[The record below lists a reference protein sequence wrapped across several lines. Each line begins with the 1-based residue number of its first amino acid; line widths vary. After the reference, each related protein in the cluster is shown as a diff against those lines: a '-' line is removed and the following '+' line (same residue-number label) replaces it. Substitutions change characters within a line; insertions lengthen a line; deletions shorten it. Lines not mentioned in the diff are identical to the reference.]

1 MPVSR
6 TCGDVT
12 VLALE
17 DGAGP
22 FFEPREVAFPGVDPR
37 LWAEADRCDPAS
49 VSDGGWR
56 LRFRCFALRFDDGR
70 IIVVDAGI
78 GPASAPSTWAPLP
91 GRLPDELAAA
101 GIDRHDVDT
110 VVLTHVHTDHIG
122 WSMDAAG
129 APYFPNARYL
139 VQAVEV
145 AAVESREPTLARW
158 LLAPLRAAGQLAVA
172 DGTHQLAPGAA
183 VRATPGHTPGH
194 QSVLLTSGEE
204 TLVVTGDLL
213 VHVVQL
219 IDPSQPYRYDDDPA
233 LARGSRIA
241 VLESAEDLVLAT
253 PHLGEPFI
261 RAAETKHDQVRKVH
275 HASTTRRAKRL

>member
-1 MPVSR
+1 MPVSK
-6 TCGDVT
+6 TIGGVI
-12 VLALE
+12 VLALQ

-22 FFEPREVAFPGVDPR
+22 FFEPREVAFPEADPQ
-37 LWAEADRCDPAS
+37 LWAEADRRDPAS
-49 VSDGGWR
+49 VRDGVWQ

-122 WSMDAAG
+122 WSIDANG

-139 VQAVEV
+139 VQAAEV

-158 LLAPLRAAGQLAVA
+158 LLEPLRAAGQLAVA

-204 TLVVTGDLL
+204 TLVVTGDVL

-219 IDPSQPYRYDDDPA
+219 IDPNQPYHHDDDPA
-233 LARGSRIA
+233 LARDSRIA
-241 VLESAEDLVLAT
+241 LLESAGDLVLAT
-253 PHLGEPFI
+253 SHLGEPFI
-261 RAAETKHDQVRKVH
+261 RATRPAEP
-275 HASTTRRAKRL
+275 TRPLVAEDV

>member
-1 MPVSR
+1 MPVSK
-6 TCGDVT
+6 TFGGVT

-22 FFEPREVAFPGVDPR
+22 FFEPREVAFPEADPR
-37 LWAEADRCDPAS
+37 LWAEADRRDPAS
-49 VSDGGWR
+49 VRDGGWQ

-70 IIVVDAGI
+70 INVVDAGI

-122 WSMDAAG
+122 WSMDADG

-139 VQAVEV
+139 VQAAEV

-158 LLAPLRAAGQLAVA
+158 LLAPLRAADQLAVA
-172 DGTHQLAPGAA
+172 DGTRQLAPGAA

-194 QSVLLTSGEE
+194 QSVLVTSGEE

-213 VHVVQL
+213 VHMVQV
-219 IDPSQPYRYDDDPA
+219 IDPNQPYRHDDDPA

-241 VLESAEDLVLAT
+241 LLESAGDLVLAT
-253 PHLGEPFI
+253 AHLGEPFI
-261 RAAETKHDQVRKVH
+261 RTAEPGGADAH
-275 HASTTRRAKRL
+275 HVAEGGGR